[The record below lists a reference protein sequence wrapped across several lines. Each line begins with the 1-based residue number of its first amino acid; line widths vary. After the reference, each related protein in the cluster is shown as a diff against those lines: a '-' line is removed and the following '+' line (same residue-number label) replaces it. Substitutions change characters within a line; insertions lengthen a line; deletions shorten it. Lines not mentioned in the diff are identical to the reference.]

1 MNKRAHTAYA
11 IGKYGEAFYLL
22 ATEPDEI
29 HNRLIVAAYK
39 ITAITEEMVP
49 NEIKS
54 DVKWLN
60 DQLKKKE
67 TIEKSIKGR
76 HAPTCIKIAK
86 KIIYIYTRLNE
97 LFAIE
102 CEAKRSRIGNV
113 KIDIQ
118 Y

>member
-1 MNKRAHTAYA
+1 MKKRTHTAYA

-29 HNRLIVAAYK
+29 HNRLIVAASK
-39 ITAITEEMVP
+39 ISAITEEMVP
-49 NEIKS
+49 DEIKS

-60 DQLKKKE
+60 EQFEKKE
-67 TIEKSIKGR
+67 TIEKSIRGR
-76 HAPTCIKIAK
+76 HASTCIKIAK
-86 KIIYIYTRLNE
+86 KIVYIYTKLKE
-97 LFAIE
+97 QFEVE
-102 CEAKRSRIGNV
+102 CEARTSQIGEL